1 MDGGGVRVRVDCTYS
16 DLVMVDANWL
26 GESSNIHSDRDPSGT
41 AALLKCNNVE
51 RSVGEDKY
59 AI

>member
-16 DLVMVDANWL
+16 DLVDANWL
-26 GESSNIHSDRDPSGT
+26 GESSCNTHSDRDPSGT

-59 AI
+59 EI